1 MNRMK
6 RVQYI
11 VQGQVQGVGFRPFVY
26 RIALDNNVSGFVG
39 NTPLGVC
46 IEIQGNSTNLDA
58 FDNDFQKK
66 LPPLARIS
74 SQTKKEIS
82 PLPLEM
88 DFRIHISEQGT
99 HSGHNVLV
107 SPDVATCSACRKDIL
122 DTQNRRYAYA
132 FTNCTD
138 CGPRYTII
146 KSIPYDRQSTSM
158 ACFPLC
164 AKCEAEYTNP
174 LDRRFHAQPNACE
187 ECGPLLWL
195 VDTAGNK
202 IAEHHDAVSKC
213 LELLKAGKIVA
224 IKSLGGFQL
233 ACDAQ
238 NIGAINAIRSRKN
251 RPHKS
256 LAVMVPDMDT
266 AHKIAH
272 ISPNA
277 QKLLESSAAPIV
289 LCPKKNILPESIA
302 PDTKR
307 IGIML
312 AYTPLHMLLFHR
324 EISEQMSSPVELEP
338 LQASLKQEPLVPL
351 VPLVPLALV
360 MTSANASGEP
370 ICIGNRE
377 AFTKL
382 AYIADAY
389 LFHNRDILVRVD
401 DSVALPWDMTSRV
414 TVTTGAKLK
423 KGDKKNSAKFKKEG
437 IPSIKSMPKMEIEN
451 NSEGIIYFRR
461 ARGYVPTPIELPQIP
476 EKKSPVQSRII
487 GFGAHLKATFC
498 ITRGKEAF
506 VSQHIGDMENL
517 ACMEFYEESL
527 AHMLKLLEIK
537 PQLAVCDLHP
547 DFLSTRMAQDFSTKH
562 GIELVQLQHH
572 FAHVYAVLAEHS
584 KDINPFAPV
593 LALSL
598 DGTGYG
604 TDGSIW
610 GGELLLVE
618 GQKMQRLGRLRPFS
632 LPGGEMAIQE
642 PWRIAHALYREV
654 AQMPAQIQQ
663 TEQTPTHKWQA
674 PWYEEY
680 EPIIPFL
687 NDIIRAQIQ
696 CPKTSSCGRLFDA
709 VSALCGL
716 CSSITYEGQ
725 AAIRLEE
732 AQGLTTI
739 LNTLNTLNMPDTPNT
754 MGMLDVEIYDILIHN
769 VTLNTPSILDN
780 PNASTHNH
788 TQTWAQARAW
798 DSPEW
803 ELDTQAFF
811 KKLVEMC
818 ENTIPVSIIA
828 RFFHINLARSFAS
841 LAKLAADKY
850 ATRHVVLCGGVM
862 NNETMLIE
870 LCKALTEKGLIPV
883 LPQSIP
889 SGDAAI
895 SLGQAWY
902 GTLYKNT

>member
-1 MNRMK
+1 
-6 RVQYI
+6 V
-11 VQGQVQGVGFRPFVY
+11 
-26 RIALDNNVSGFVG
+26 
-39 NTPLGVC
+39 
-46 IEIQGNSTNLDA
+46 
-58 FDNDFQKK
+58 
-66 LPPLARIS
+66 
-74 SQTKKEIS
+74 
-82 PLPLEM
+82 
-88 DFRIHISEQGT
+88 
-99 HSGHNVLV
+99 
-107 SPDVATCSACRKDIL
+107 
-122 DTQNRRYAYA
+122 
-132 FTNCTD
+132 
-138 CGPRYTII
+138 
-146 KSIPYDRQSTSM
+146 
-158 ACFPLC
+158 
-164 AKCEAEYTNP
+164 
-174 LDRRFHAQPNACE
+174 
-187 ECGPLLWL
+187 
-195 VDTAGNK
+195 
-202 IAEHHDAVSKC
+202 
-213 LELLKAGKIVA
+213 
-224 IKSLGGFQL
+224 
-233 ACDAQ
+233 
-238 NIGAINAIRSRKN
+238 
-251 RPHKS
+251 
-256 LAVMVPDMDT
+256 
-266 AHKIAH
+266 
-272 ISPNA
+272 
-277 QKLLESSAAPIV
+277 
-289 LCPKKNILPESIA
+289 
-302 PDTKR
+302 
-307 IGIML
+307 
-312 AYTPLHMLLFHR
+312 
-324 EISEQMSSPVELEP
+324 
-338 LQASLKQEPLVPL
+338 KQEPLQTSLEQEPL
-351 VPLVPLALV
+351 QVPLALV

-401 DSVALPWDMTSRV
+401 DSVALPWNMATMETMTSRP
-414 TVTTGAKLK
+414 TMTTRAKLK
-423 KGDKKNSAKFKKEG
+423 KWNKKDSSKLKKEG
-437 IPSIKSMPKMEIEN
+437 ISSIKNMPSMEIGN

-476 EKKSPVQSRII
+476 EKNPPLQNSII

-506 VSQHIGDMENL
+506 LSQHIGDMENL

-547 DFLSTRMAQDFSTKH
+547 DFLSTRMAQDFSTKY
-562 GIELVQLQHH
+562 GIELIQLQHH
-572 FAHVYAVLAEHS
+572 FAHVYAVLAEHP

-654 AQMPAQIQQ
+654 AQIPAQIQQ
-663 TEQTPTHKWQA
+663 ESQARYHTQQTEQTSTHKWQA

-680 EPIIPFL
+680 ESIIPFL
-687 NDIIRAQIQ
+687 DDIICAQIQ

-732 AQGLTTI
+732 AQGLTI
-739 LNTLNTLNMPDTPNT
+739 MLNRLNTPDTVNMPNT
-754 MGMLDVEIYDILIHN
+754 MGMLDVEIYDIPIHS
-769 VTLNTPSILDN
+769 VTLNTLDILDSS
-780 PNASTHNH
+780 NAPTHNH
-788 TQTWAQARAW
+788 TKAQAL

-811 KKLVEMC
+811 KKLVGMC
-818 ENTIPVSIIA
+818 EKTIPVPIIA
-828 RFFHINLARSFAS
+828 RFFHINLARSFAN

-850 ATRHVVLCGGVM
+850 AIHHVVLCGGVM

-870 LCKALTEKGLIPV
+870 LCKALTEKGLIPL